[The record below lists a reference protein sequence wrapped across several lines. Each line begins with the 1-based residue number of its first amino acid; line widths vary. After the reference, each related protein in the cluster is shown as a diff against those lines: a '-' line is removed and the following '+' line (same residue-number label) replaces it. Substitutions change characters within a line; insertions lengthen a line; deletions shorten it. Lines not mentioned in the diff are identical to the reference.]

1 MSGLRVLEAITPS
14 RIGGAEVFVTELF
27 ASFAELGAH
36 VEVFCPTGRPFVGYA
51 KARGISPITWKTYGK
66 FDPLTVI
73 RLARLMRRRR
83 IDVIHTHLSTASLLG
98 AFAAKLAR
106 RWSVAHVHGLNT
118 ATCFR
123 YSDTIIAVSEK
134 VKSHLVA
141 QGIDEKKVRVVHN
154 GVDLVR
160 FQPTDAREAKIKLG
174 SNPPGIL
181 PGGLGGAPGPDPDA
195 PLFGVFGRL
204 SSEKGQRVAVEAMFL
219 IAKEHPE
226 ARLALVGEGIDRED
240 LETTAEALGIRDN
253 VQFTGFVQD
262 VRELMSACDVVIV
275 PSSRGEG
282 FGLVAVEAMA
292 LSRPVVASA
301 QGGLPEIVV
310 PGETGLLV
318 PPNDPQALADAVSKL
333 LAEPDLARSMGAKGR
348 ERVEEHFALGEQMRK
363 VLDILE
369 SNSLGSD
376 LQSDPQGQPGDL

>member
-1 MSGLRVLEAITPS
+1 VSSLRVLEAITPS
-14 RIGGAEVFVTELF
+14 RIGGAEVFVTELC

-36 VEVFCPTGRPFVGYA
+36 VEVFCPAGRPFVEYA
-51 KARGISPITWKTYGK
+51 KARGISSITWKTHGK

-73 RLARLMRRRR
+73 RLARLMRRNR

-106 RWSVAHVHGLNT
+106 RRSVAHVHGLNT

-123 YSDTIIAVSEK
+123 YSDNIIAVSEK
-134 VKSHLVA
+134 VKEHLVA

-160 FQPTDAREAKIKLG
+160 FQPTDAPEAKIKLG
-174 SNPPGIL
+174 Y
-181 PGGLGGAPGPDPDA
+181 DA
-195 PLFGVFGRL
+195 DEPLLGVFGRL

-219 IAKEHPE
+219 IAKEHPD
-226 ARLALVGEGIDRED
+226 ARLAIVGEGKDQDD

-253 VQFTGFVQD
+253 VLFTGFVQD
-262 VRELMSACDVVIV
+262 VRDLMSACDVVIV

-292 LSRPVVASA
+292 LRRPVVASA
-301 QGGLPEIVV
+301 QGGLPEIII

-318 PPNDPQALADAVSKL
+318 PPNDPQALADAVCEV
-333 LAEPDLARSMGAKGR
+333 LAKPEIGQSMGAKGR
-348 ERVEEHFALGEQMRK
+348 ERVEQHFALGEQMRK
-363 VLDILE
+363 VLDVLTE
-369 SNSLGSD
+369 TK
-376 LQSDPQGQPGDL
+376 